1 MVASG
6 KQRDAAANT
15 SGNVVDSAD
24 HGFGPEDDLANDP
37 VDQVKSLQ
45 RFILANV
52 HLPYVASRAEIPAC
66 AAEDDGPALGISE
79 AGVQRREKQ
88 LAHSQRQG
96 IASCGIGQRQD
107 VDTPGSVDLY

>member
-6 KQRDAAANT
+6 KQRDAAA
-15 SGNVVDSAD
+15 SGNAVDSAD
-24 HGFGPEDDLANDP
+24 HGFGPEDDLSNDP
-37 VDQVKSLQ
+37 VDQAKSLQ
-45 RFILANV
+45 RFILAVNV
-52 HLPYVASRAEIPAC
+52 HLAYVASRAEIPAC